1 MDESMVIAVA
11 AVSVTLVVICLSLL
25 NRSSEVHELGIDV
38 GEVTKA
44 PGKQEISPHKFRV
57 VSGH

>member
-1 MDESMVIAVA
+1 MVIAVA